1 MHQTKVTGLFWGYKE
16 ENIQISVFK
25 WREEQSELVRKIILK
40 YRYLKN
46 LLKCGNNVESHT
58 LLIHYFFY
66 SLYSFLCELIRFFS
80 LPAVLVSV
88 DLSSLCFPTV
98 FLVYWFSFILLIIFH
113 FHLSFL
119 FVFLAVQDVSPVLYS
134 ICHIVKE
141 VSPWMYSEGWMTEW
155 MKSMRY
161 RIIYFLQ
168 NSESVCFYV
177 YVQMQRENDK
187 EHKVRLAIGNGVRAE
202 IWREFVS
209 RFGNI
214 QIKEFY
220 ASTEGNVGFVNYA
233 GKIGAVGRVNFLHRV
248 RVWSKQHFC
257 FCFCFVFCFFFANIF
272 IELLRHNTPVDSK
285 KMCGSLTGTLR
296 AFNRISR

>member
-1 MHQTKVTGLFWGYKE
+1 
-16 ENIQISVFK
+16 
-25 WREEQSELVRKIILK
+25 
-40 YRYLKN
+40 
-46 LLKCGNNVESHT
+46 
-58 LLIHYFFY
+58 
-66 SLYSFLCELIRFFS
+66 
-80 LPAVLVSV
+80 
-88 DLSSLCFPTV
+88 
-98 FLVYWFSFILLIIFH
+98 
-113 FHLSFL
+113 
-119 FVFLAVQDVSPVLYS
+119 
-134 ICHIVKE
+134 
-141 VSPWMYSEGWMTEW
+141 
-155 MKSMRY
+155 MRY

-248 RVWSKQHFC
+248 RV
-257 FCFCFVFCFFFANIF
+257 
-272 IELLRHNTPVDSK
+272 
-285 KMCGSLTGTLR
+285 
-296 AFNRISR
+296 

>member
-1 MHQTKVTGLFWGYKE
+1 M
-16 ENIQISVFK
+16 
-25 WREEQSELVRKIILK
+25 
-40 YRYLKN
+40 
-46 LLKCGNNVESHT
+46 
-58 LLIHYFFY
+58 
-66 SLYSFLCELIRFFS
+66 RF
-80 LPAVLVSV
+80 
-88 DLSSLCFPTV
+88 
-98 FLVYWFSFILLIIFH
+98 
-113 FHLSFL
+113 
-119 FVFLAVQDVSPVLYS
+119 
-134 ICHIVKE
+134 
-141 VSPWMYSEGWMTEW
+141 
-155 MKSMRY
+155 

-248 RVWSKQHFC
+248 RV
-257 FCFCFVFCFFFANIF
+257 
-272 IELLRHNTPVDSK
+272 
-285 KMCGSLTGTLR
+285 
-296 AFNRISR
+296 